1 MKTSNKRREQEIG
14 TQRKTVTFGDPDR
27 KWGKLN
33 KTWSKEV
40 YPGRRTLKKVGELM
54 IKTRKKKICPGSRV
68 LKKMVVMR
76 NKRIKFCPGSLDGLA
91 EHTSRNL
98 LRGRLTR

>member
-1 MKTSNKRREQEIG
+1 MKTSNKRNEQEIG

-40 YPGRRTLKKVGELM
+40 FPGRRKLKKVGELM
-54 IKTRKKKICPGSRV
+54 IKTRKKKVCPGCRV

-76 NKRIKFCPGSLDGLA
+76 NKRIKFCPGSLDG
-91 EHTSRNL
+91 
-98 LRGRLTR
+98 